1 MNEIKN
7 VKFISDTNNEGQYVD
22 NLINEKATESS
33 DEKNIFKNSE
43 SSLILTTSIK
53 QLLKD

>member
-7 VKFISDTNNEGQYVD
+7 VKLISDTNNEGQYVD
-22 NLINEKATESS
+22 NLMNEKATESS

>member
-7 VKFISDTNNEGQYVD
+7 VKFISDTNNESQYVD
-22 NLINEKATESS
+22 NLMNEKATESS